1 MNCCLKRA
9 AATKLVMVYLGDG
22 VVDVHGGHDELRA
35 LAELVEAVHT
45 SDALL
50 HDAADHAEHAGV
62 ALQHQVRRVAA
73 VVQDLRPRHNTVSI
87 QARLLPL
94 GVTALTTGCY
104 RVKLGCW
111 AALM

>member
-87 QARLLPL
+87 QARLQ

-104 RVKLGCW
+104 RITLGCW